1 MNRESDG
8 RSLEG
13 SRRIFG
19 RMSRRTGGRI
29 GIALMGLFLV
39 GAAFGPRLAP
49 EDPLEQCLE
58 DRLQKPSGDHWLGTD
73 EFGRDVL
80 SRLLHGT
87 RISLFVGVVAV
98 AIGVVVGGT
107 LGLVTGYFGGWVDM
121 LGMRLVD
128 VLLAFPSILL
138 AVIIVAVLGPSLSN
152 AMVAVGIVAIPH
164 YARIVRSSVLMVR
177 NLPFVEA
184 DRSIGFPER
193 RILRR
198 SVLPHCVAPLI
209 VQASLGL
216 ATAILDAAG
225 LSFLGLGAQ
234 PPNPEW
240 GAMLGQGRSYVIH
253 APWILAAPGGA
264 ILLTVLGFNLIGDAL
279 RDALDPRLAATFRD
293 DAVRGVGRL
302 VHLSNRRMS

>member
-13 SRRIFG
+13 SRRILG
-19 RMSRRTGGRI
+19 RMARRTGGRI
-29 GIALMGLFLV
+29 GIALLGLFLV

-98 AIGVVVGGT
+98 TIGVVVGGT

-253 APWILAAPGGA
+253 APWVLAAPGGA

-293 DAVRGVGRL
+293 DAVRGVGRP